1 MNCDVIHFIMAHVI
15 SVGSGPVHVVGVWEQ
30 QCMFVCVCV
39 CVCVVVYFKKSSYS
53 FILLVEDEE
62 ASYSSDEE
70 DLADNT
76 MGNVVC
82 YSLH

>member
-1 MNCDVIHFIMAHVI
+1 MLLEYGNNN
-15 SVGSGPVHVVGVWEQ
+15 
-30 QCMFVCVCV
+30 VCLCV
-39 CVCVVVYFKKSSYS
+39 YVVYFKKSSYS

-82 YSLH
+82 YPLH